1 MRSIQIPCIY
11 KMNLEGSDGMI
22 PVYWLGAV
30 VLLLVIE
37 AITMGLTTIWF
48 AGGALAAFFVALAGG
63 PLLLQVVVFLVISA
77 LMLIFTRPAAARF
90 MNQKIERTNVDS
102 LIGKHA
108 VVTETVDDLKGTGR
122 VLISGVDWKARSG
135 DESLILHKDEVVKV
149 SRVDGV
155 KLIVNKITEE

>member
-1 MRSIQIPCIY
+1 
-11 KMNLEGSDGMI
+11 MI

-48 AGGALAAFFVALAGG
+48 AGGALVAFFVALAGG
-63 PLLLQVVVFLVISA
+63 PLMLQIGVFLVIST
-77 LMLIFTRPAAARF
+77 LLLIFTRPAAAKF
-90 MNQKIERTNVDS
+90 MNQKVERTNVDS

-108 VVTETVDDLKGTGR
+108 VVTETVDNLKGTGR
-122 VLISGVDWKARSG
+122 VQIGGADWKARSG
-135 DESLILHKDEVVKV
+135 EESLILGKDEIVKV

>member
-1 MRSIQIPCIY
+1 
-11 KMNLEGSDGMI
+11 MI

-63 PLLLQVVVFLVISA
+63 PMLLQIGVFLVISP
-77 LMLIFTRPAAARF
+77 LLLIFTRPAAAKF
-90 MNQKIERTNVDS
+90 MNQKVERTNVDS

-108 VVTETVDDLKGTGR
+108 VVTETVDNLKGTGR
-122 VLISGVDWKARSG
+122 VQIGGADWKARSG
-135 DESLILHKDEVVKV
+135 EESLILNKDEIVKV

>member
-1 MRSIQIPCIY
+1 
-11 KMNLEGSDGMI
+11 MI

-63 PLLLQVVVFLVISA
+63 PLMLQIGVFLVIST
-77 LMLIFTRPAAARF
+77 LLLIFTRPAAAKF
-90 MNQKIERTNVDS
+90 MNQKVERTNVDS

-108 VVTETVDDLKGTGR
+108 VVTETVDNLKGTGR
-122 VLISGVDWKARSG
+122 VKIGAADWKARSEE
-135 DESLILHKDEVVKV
+135 ESLILNRDEVVKV

-155 KLIVNKITEE
+155 KLIVNKRTEE

>member
-1 MRSIQIPCIY
+1 
-11 KMNLEGSDGMI
+11 MI

-63 PLLLQVVVFLVISA
+63 PLLLQIGVFLVIST
-77 LMLIFTRPAAARF
+77 LLLIFTRPAAAKF
-90 MNQKIERTNVDS
+90 MNQKVERTNVDS

-108 VVTETVDDLKGTGR
+108 VVTETVDNLKGTGR
-122 VLISGVDWKARSG
+122 VKIGAADWKARSEE
-135 DESLILHKDEVVKV
+135 ESLILNKDEVVKV

-155 KLIVNKITEE
+155 KLIVNKRTEE

>member
-1 MRSIQIPCIY
+1 
-11 KMNLEGSDGMI
+11 MI

-48 AGGALAAFFVALAGG
+48 AGGALAAFFVALVGG
-63 PLLLQVVVFLVISA
+63 PMLLQIGVFLVIST
-77 LMLIFTRPAAARF
+77 LLLIFTRPAAAKF
-90 MNQKIERTNVDS
+90 MNQKVERTNVDS

-108 VVTETVDDLKGTGR
+108 VVTETVDNLKGTGR
-122 VLISGVDWKARSG
+122 VQIGGADWKARSG
-135 DESLILHKDEVVKV
+135 EESLILNKDEIVKV

>member
-1 MRSIQIPCIY
+1 MWHWQDEPLMLQI
-11 KMNLEGSDGMI
+11 G
-22 PVYWLGAV
+22 
-30 VLLLVIE
+30 
-37 AITMGLTTIWF
+37 
-48 AGGALAAFFVALAGG
+48 
-63 PLLLQVVVFLVISA
+63 VFLVIST
-77 LMLIFTRPAAARF
+77 LLLIFTRPAAAKF

-108 VVTETVDDLKGTGR
+108 VVTETVDNLKGTGR

-135 DESLILHKDEVVKV
+135 DESLILHQDEVVKV

>member
-1 MRSIQIPCIY
+1 
-11 KMNLEGSDGMI
+11 MI

-63 PLLLQVVVFLVISA
+63 QMLLQIGVFLVIST
-77 LMLIFTRPAAARF
+77 LLLIFTRPAAAKF
-90 MNQKIERTNVDS
+90 MNQKVERTNVDS

-108 VVTETVDDLKGTGR
+108 VVTETVDNLKGTGR
-122 VLISGVDWKARSG
+122 VQIGGADWKARSG
-135 DESLILHKDEVVKV
+135 EESLILNKDEIVKV

>member
-1 MRSIQIPCIY
+1 M
-11 KMNLEGSDGMI
+11 
-22 PVYWLGAV
+22 
-30 VLLLVIE
+30 LLLVIE

-63 PLLLQVVVFLVISA
+63 PMLLQIGVFLVIST
-77 LMLIFTRPAAARF
+77 LLLIFTRPAAAKF
-90 MNQKIERTNVDS
+90 MNQKVERTNVDS

-108 VVTETVDDLKGTGR
+108 VVTETVDNLKGTGR
-122 VLISGVDWKARSG
+122 VQIGGADWKARSG
-135 DESLILHKDEVVKV
+135 EESLILSKDEIVKV